1 MQRSTFLDS
10 VFERT
15 ATRFLR
21 RIHRVTHRMRTIRK
35 LLQLLETSRPRSS
48 NHRSRSHRLR
58 EILLP
63 ICCQDFRAASSGC

>member
-1 MQRSTFLDS
+1 
-10 VFERT
+10 
-15 ATRFLR
+15 
-21 RIHRVTHRMRTIRK
+21 MRTIRK